1 MEGIASFIHGRVC
14 SDSKFPP
21 SLGPAHG
28 SLLFSHLTY
37 PRSRR
42 TTSYNTTAQ
51 AMATFCEWPDP
62 CIGME
67 TVALHCDRTD
77 GAMPST
83 SCPRI
88 RARGRVDKMGACH
101 IGSASGVRSI
111 ATSVYPRL
119 RNVTQACSAANGPM
133 DVRFLIDCSIYA
145 VINKLQL

>member
-1 MEGIASFIHGRVC
+1 VEGIASFIHARVC
-14 SDSKFPP
+14 SDSKFRP

-51 AMATFCEWPDP
+51 AMATFSEWPDP

-67 TVALHCDRTD
+67 TVASHCDRTD

-83 SCPRI
+83 SWPRI
-88 RARGRVDKMGACH
+88 RARGRVDKMGASH

-111 ATSVYPRL
+111 ATSVYPRSHKVSQAL
-119 RNVTQACSAANGPM
+119 STSGHDVTVTLS
-133 DVRFLIDCSIYA
+133 
-145 VINKLQL
+145 

>member
-1 MEGIASFIHGRVC
+1 VFQS
-14 SDSKFPP
+14 
-21 SLGPAHG
+21 
-28 SLLFSHLTY
+28 LTY

-51 AMATFCEWPDP
+51 AMATFSEWTDP

-67 TVALHCDRTD
+67 TVASHCDRTD

-83 SCPRI
+83 SWPRI
-88 RARGRVDKMGACH
+88 SASGLAHRIGASH
-101 IGSASGVRSI
+101 IDSASGVISI

-119 RNVTQACSAANGPM
+119 RNVSPACSAANGPM